1 MESKALVAFVK
12 ALKEVQAAEKTK
24 TNPQFKS
31 TYADLSSVIEQA
43 NAALHPNGLA
53 FSQEV
58 TTDKEGVSVTTLL
71 IHESGEIIP
80 CAPCWLPVTQKTP
93 QGYGSA
99 ITYCRRYSLK
109 ARMGMPD
116 EDDDGNAATG
126 TGNTKPPAP
135 EGMEGLR
142 SKVAPQTAPEMTAA
156 LRESITAIEQGRK
169 QRLHD
174 DVAFP
179 FGNAKNV
186 RLSEQTEA
194 DLAFYERCFKNDIAS
209 DDPKKAKFRN
219 ATIKQLEGVKAE
231 IAYRKASGT

>member
-1 MESKALVAFVK
+1 METSKVMASFVK
-12 ALKEVQAAEKTK
+12 ALKMVQAAEKTR

-58 TTDKEGVSVTTLL
+58 TTDKEGVSVAT
-71 IHESGEIIP
+71 IIMHESGEVLQSM
-80 CAPCWLPVTQKTP
+80 PCWLPVTQKTP

-126 TGNTKPPAP
+126 TGNTKPPPP
-135 EGMEGLR
+135 EGM
-142 SKVAPQTAPEMTAA
+142 AA
-156 LRESITAIEQGRK
+156 LREKIHPPPENRAPNGAVFPNYGKAKGQPIHGASQTDLEYYLNGAKRTLADPGKARFHETEAKLVAAIE
-169 QRLHD
+169 
-174 DVAFP
+174 A
-179 FGNAKNV
+179 
-186 RLSEQTEA
+186 E
-194 DLAFYERCFKNDIAS
+194 LAR
-209 DDPKKAKFRN
+209 
-219 ATIKQLEGVKAE
+219 Q
-231 IAYRKASGT
+231 